1 MQGLGIV
8 TGESNVMPGPQ
19 SIHKVSPGLATG
31 IPTNTKV
38 NQQPLLVCL
47 PWRTDP
53 ILVANHMWMQ
63 AFWRERTQGWE
74 KGGQQKDLC
83 NKQEWWLAGL
93 FPEEDAVS
101 FSSSAVPSQSC
112 GALPSPSAWLIEFL
126 EASNCLFLL
135 DITIHLKNPRP
146 NKEKPHPQ
154 KTPNHQT
161 PTNPAA
167 RTFNS

>member
-1 MQGLGIV
+1 MLVGPSMDMYKCCQQLLRHPHTFSKSGCRDLELSCDR
-8 TGESNVMPGPQ
+8 ESSVMPGPQ
-19 SIHKVSPGLATG
+19 SIPKVSPGLATG
-31 IPTNTKV
+31 ISTNTKV
-38 NQQPLLVCL
+38 NQQPPLVCL

-53 ILVANHMWMQ
+53 ISVSNHMWMQ
-63 AFWRERTQGWE
+63 AFWRGRTQGWE

-101 FSSSAVPSQSC
+101 CNSSALQSC

-135 DITIHLKNPRP
+135 DITIH
-146 NKEKPHPQ
+146 
-154 KTPNHQT
+154 
-161 PTNPAA
+161 
-167 RTFNS
+167 